1 VGRKKIYQVTQKL
14 ESSELLEIYF
24 SEAED
29 LLQRLEKIL
38 LALEE
43 TPEDPAQIQELFRAV
58 HTMKSSAAMVGFD
71 SISEYAHL
79 LENLLERLRSG
90 RLQSSRS
97 LISHLL
103 AGQGLLRIMVE
114 KASRGEEPITPFELT
129 AQKEQLA
136 RFLGLQ
142 GPEDPIPVLP
152 SPSFSEDEQ
161 VHYYQITLSFKEDL
175 FFSGQD
181 PLMLLKELQDLGEIL
196 QVKTDWSRVPRIDE
210 INPFTLYLSWKI
222 LFRTQEPLATIEE
235 VFCFIKDDHPLE
247 IRDASREF
255 PEGIDRSLADK
266 RIGEILV
273 EEGIINTG
281 DLKEALQEQ
290 KKIGQVLLE
299 KGKVEAKTIS
309 HLMAEQEK
317 SRILLRKSTIRVDT
331 QKLDNLANFVEELS
345 VNLSRVSHE
354 MEKIDQATSRIIME
368 EMNQVEQNLREIRE
382 QVMRIRMF
390 PLEGTFQRLQRM
402 ARDLAI
408 EEGKEARI
416 EIEGAATEL
425 DKDLIEQITDPLKHC
440 IRNAIDHG
448 LEPPEERRKSGK
460 PPQGLLSIKAFQREG
475 KILIQVGDDGRGLDF
490 EAIHRKAVENKVIA
504 PEIRLSPAELQRLIL
519 LPGFSTAKNISDLSG
534 RGVGLDVV
542 QDQISRIGGQVD
554 IASSPG
560 MGTTFTLSV
569 PLTLAV
575 MEGLRIE
582 VGVESYL
589 VPVSSVLTIRAIQ
602 DQDIKTVEAREG
614 MIRFEER
621 YIPAVRLDTV
631 LGVPATR
638 TNSHKIALIIDSSR
652 RRFALLADQILETRQ
667 VVIKGLETHFR
678 SIPGIAGGA
687 ILGDGKVCL
696 ILDIYG
702 LDRMIFGDSKD

>member
-1 VGRKKIYQVTQKL
+1 M
-14 ESSELLEIYF
+14 ESNELLEIYF

-29 LLQRLEKIL
+29 LLQRIEKSL
-38 LALEE
+38 LVLEE
-43 TPEDPAQIQELFRAV
+43 MSDDPAQIQELFRAV

-71 SISEYAHL
+71 TISEYAHL
-79 LENLLERLRSG
+79 LENLLDRLRSG

-103 AGQGLLRIMVE
+103 TGQGLLRSMVE

-136 RFLGLQ
+136 RFLGIQ
-142 GPEDPIPVLP
+142 GTKEVAPVLP
-152 SPSFSEDEQ
+152 SIPPLREEQ
-161 VHYYQITLSFKEDL
+161 DHFYKIALSFKEAL

-181 PLMLLKELQDLGEIL
+181 PLMLLRELQDLGEIV
-196 QVKTDWSRVPRIDE
+196 QVKADCSRVPKITQL
-210 INPFTLYLSWKI
+210 NPFSLYLSWKI
-222 LFRTQEPLATIEE
+222 LFRTQEPQASIEE
-235 VFCFIKDDHPLE
+235 VFCFIKEDHPLE
-247 IRDASREF
+247 IVDATQEF

-266 RIGEILV
+266 RIGEILI
-273 EEGIINTG
+273 EEGVINSE
-281 DLKEALQEQ
+281 DLREALQVQ

-309 HLMAEQEK
+309 QIMAEQEK
-317 SRILLRKSTIRVDT
+317 SRILQRKSTIRVDT

-354 MEKIDQATSRIIME
+354 MEKNGPASSRIILE
-368 EMNQVEQNLREIRE
+368 EMDRVEQNLREIRE
-382 QVMRIRMF
+382 QVMRVRMF

-402 ARDLAI
+402 ARDLTV

-416 EIEGAATEL
+416 EIQGSETEL

-448 LEPPEERRKSGK
+448 IESPEERLKRGK

-475 KILIQVGDDGRGLDF
+475 KIFIQVADDGRGLDL
-490 EAIHRKAVENKVIA
+490 EAIYRKAVENRLIS
-504 PEIRLSPAELQRLIL
+504 PETRPAPAELQRLIL
-519 LPGFSTAKNISDLSG
+519 LPGFSTAQNISDLSG

-542 QDQISRIGGQVD
+542 QDQISRIGGLVD
-554 IASSPG
+554 ISSSPG
-560 MGTTFTLSV
+560 QGTTITLSI

-575 MEGLRIE
+575 MEGLRID
-582 VGVESYL
+582 VGGESYL
-589 VPVSSVLTIRAIQ
+589 VPVSSVLTVRAIQ
-602 DQDIKTVEAREG
+602 DQDIKTVEAREE
-614 MIRFEER
+614 MIRFEEC
-621 YIPAVRLDTV
+621 YIPAVRLETV
-631 LGVPATR
+631 LGVPGKR
-638 TNSHKIALIIDSSR
+638 TDGYKIALILDSDKR
-652 RRFALLADQILETRQ
+652 KFALLADQILETRQ

-702 LDRMIFGDSKD
+702 LDRIIFGDSMA